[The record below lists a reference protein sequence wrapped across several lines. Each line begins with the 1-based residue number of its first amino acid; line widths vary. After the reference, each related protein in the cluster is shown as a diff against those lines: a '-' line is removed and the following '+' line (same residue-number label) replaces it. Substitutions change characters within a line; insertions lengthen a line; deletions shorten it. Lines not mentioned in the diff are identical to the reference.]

1 MKTRH
6 IVIASMVSIAIIA
19 PVHAAFPV
27 IDIANLAQAINQIA
41 AWKQQFEQ
49 MSAQY
54 KQLER
59 QYAAVTGSRN
69 LGQIVNNPALRDIVP
84 QNVGN
89 FYFNIHQRGSAG
101 LSPHGQAIRQQ
112 TRIYDCENR
121 RGQDQITCQAAL
133 NNNAQLQAMGEN
145 AMTIVNQ
152 RVTQI
157 QSLQNQIN
165 STQDA
170 KAIAELQ
177 ARLQVETTQVN
188 NDANRLTVMKLLSET
203 SAHTAQQALRER
215 QLKNLALNTDGSEN
229 FVYKPFSRNR

>member
-1 MKTRH
+1 MKIRH
-6 IVIASMVSIAIIA
+6 IALAGMASIAIIA
-19 PVHAAFPV
+19 PVQAAFPV
-27 IDIANLAQAINQIA
+27 IDIANLEQALNQIA
-41 AWKQQFEQ
+41 AWKQQYEQ
-49 MSAQY
+49 MAAQY

-59 QYAAVTGSRN
+59 QHAAMTGSRN
-69 LGQIVNNPALRDIVP
+69 LGQIANNPALHDIVP

-101 LSPHGQAIRQQ
+101 LSPHGQIIRQQ
-112 TRIYDCENR
+112 TKIYDCEDR
-121 RGQDQITCQAAL
+121 RGQDQITCQASL

-145 AMTIVNQ
+145 AMAIVNQ

-157 QSLQNQIN
+157 QSLQSQIN

-203 SAHTAQQALRER
+203 SDRTAEQALREQ

-229 FVYKPFSRNR
+229 FVYVPFSRRR

>member
-1 MKTRH
+1 MKLRH
-6 IVIASMVSIAIIA
+6 SIIIGMVSVAIIV
-19 PVHAAFPV
+19 PVQAAYPV
-27 IDIANLAQAINQIA
+27 IDVANLAQAVKQIN
-41 AWKQQFEQ
+41 AWKQQYDQ
-49 MSAQY
+49 MAAQY

-59 QYAAVTGSRN
+59 QYAALTGTRN
-69 LGQIVNNPALRDIVP
+69 LGQIINNPILREIVP

-112 TRIYDCENR
+112 TKIYDCENR
-121 RGQDQITCQAAL
+121 RGQDQITCQATL

-145 AMTIVNQ
+145 AMAIVNQ

-165 STQDA
+165 ATQDT

-203 SAHTAQQALRER
+203 SERTSQQALRER
-215 QLKNLALNTDGSEN
+215 QLKNLALNNDGTEN